1 MIVSEIFFLNIS
13 GEYAKDIYTPKSI
26 TSDAV
31 MSFRRHLFVHQRALM
46 NDLISVR
53 VTCCF

>member
-1 MIVSEIFFLNIS
+1 MSEIFFLNIS